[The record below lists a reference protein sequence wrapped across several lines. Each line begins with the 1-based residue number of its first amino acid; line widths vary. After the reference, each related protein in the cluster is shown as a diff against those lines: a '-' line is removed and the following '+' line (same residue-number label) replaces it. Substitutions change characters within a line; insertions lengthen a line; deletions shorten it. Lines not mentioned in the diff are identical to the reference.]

1 MKIFVNCQKDAFN
14 KSYNSNSKKYN
25 MGQAMIDAVADKEN
39 ILLIMET
46 HTKGNFCVNNTPG
59 WDLIDEIQ
67 AVISVL
73 DDERMIGIMALSTLT
88 PASMKLPIAVKEC
101 IKDGPVDI
109 EFIGPLL
116 DVGILQNIIL
126 LKNTMP
132 GLNIKI
138 SLKKCGATTKENRDA
153 ALTILKNLDVEIT
166 D

>member
-1 MKIFVNCQKDAFN
+1 MWHFKKDRRNRRPFIINIEKDVKKSTDHAIRFVLPADLETHWT
-14 KSYNSNSKKYN
+14 
-25 MGQAMIDAVADKEN
+25 DDKE
-39 ILLIMET
+39 ISLKLIVHCFNEFKT
-46 HTKGNFCVNNTPG
+46 
-59 WDLIDEIQ
+59 
-67 AVISVL
+67 
-73 DDERMIGIMALSTLT
+73 
-88 PASMKLPIAVKEC
+88 ASKTFEQCYYRKEC